1 MKRRRVTLKD
11 LAAATGVS
19 ITTAS
24 NAFSRPDQ
32 LSDELRNI
40 VLKTADAMGY
50 RGPATEGRLLR
61 TGHAGAIALYARE
74 PLGYLLRDPCAA
86 LLVDAVAELCQQRQA
101 GLVMLPSVPYEAG
114 VDGRLPTAL
123 EVAAVDGFLMYCL
136 PDDDPSIARIVDR
149 ARPVV
154 AIDMSVDARFAG
166 VNIDDRSGAR
176 LAVARV
182 LGRGCRRPAILSLPV
197 DADRRTRRATRAA
210 LDRAPFPVTRE
221 RWAGYVEGLEARGV
235 RTLDVPVAVVRANA
249 RRDGELAAGELLT
262 GRGRRPDALL
272 AMTDVLAL
280 GALDACRAL
289 GLSVPADVAVIG
301 FDDVGPDA
309 AEAGLTTIRQDVR
322 AKARRAA
329 EVLFD
334 APDTASSVLAV
345 ELVARDSA

>member
-1 MKRRRVTLKD
+1 MKRPRVTLKD

-40 VLKTADAMGY
+40 VLKTADALGY

-61 TGHAGAIALYARE
+61 TGHAGAVALYARE

-86 LLVDAVAELCQQRQA
+86 LLVDAVAELCQERQA
-101 GLVMLPSVPYEAG
+101 GLVMLPSVPYDKG

-136 PDDDPSIARIVDR
+136 PDDDPAIARIVDR
-149 ARPVV
+149 GRPIV
-154 AIDMSVDARFAG
+154 AIDMSADERFAG
-166 VNIDDRSGAR
+166 VNIDDRGGAR

-197 DADRRTRRATRAA
+197 DAHRDARRANRAA

-221 RWAGYVEGLEARGV
+221 RWRGYVEELEARGV
-235 RTLDVPVAVVRANA
+235 RPADVPVAFVRANM
-249 RRDGELAAGELLT
+249 RSDGELAARELL
-262 GRGRRPDALL
+262 GGPGRRPDALL

-289 GLSVPADVAVIG
+289 GLAVPADVAVIG
-301 FDDVGPDA
+301 FDDIEPDA
-309 AEAGLTTIRQDVR
+309 AGAGLTTIRQDVR
-322 AKARRAA
+322 AKARRAT

-334 APDTASSVLAV
+334 APDAASPALSV
-345 ELVARDSA
+345 ELVERDSA